1 MTRLYISVWPV
12 TSKASALRLEPIKMF
27 STRPSD
33 CRPQSKTSTIDVLAL
48 KIRDQYEPKQPQTEV
63 HRRRSETLVL
73 NSLSLITAL
82 LLVILPGPAVAADR
96 KPDQCGLASVYS
108 TDSGKTASGEDTQP
122 KDLTAAHRSLPFG
135 TMVRVVIQENGR
147 SADVRIT
154 DRGPFISG
162 RIIDLSKVAAHELNI
177 SGLTPV
183 CLNILSAQENA
194 N

>member
-33 CRPQSKTSTIDVLAL
+33 CRPQSKTSTIDLSVL
-48 KIRDQYEPKQPQTEV
+48 KVRDQYEPKQAQTEV
-63 HRRRSETLVL
+63 HRRRSETVVL

-82 LLVILPGPAVAADR
+82 LLVILPEPAVAADR

-108 TDSGKTASGEDTQP
+108 TDSEKTASGEDTQP

-154 DRGPFISG
+154 DRGPFISCLLYTS
-162 RIIDLSKVAAHELNI
+162 DAADE
-177 SGLTPV
+177 
-183 CLNILSAQENA
+183 
-194 N
+194 